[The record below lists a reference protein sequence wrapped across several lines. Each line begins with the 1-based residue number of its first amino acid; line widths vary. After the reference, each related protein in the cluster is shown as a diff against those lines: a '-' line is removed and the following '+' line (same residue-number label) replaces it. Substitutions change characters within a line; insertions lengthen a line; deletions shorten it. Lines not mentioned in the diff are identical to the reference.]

1 MPTPRLFVLLLVAVP
16 LFALGGSVALAGL
29 AVSVVALMAAATD
42 WLLARDGRRVT
53 VERVLE
59 TDKLSLAV
67 WNPVRLV
74 ATNDSAR
81 AQRIQIRDV
90 VPTDFDLDAE
100 HRCSPGCTARPAR
113 SPRRPGPEPE

>member
-1 MPTPRLFVLLLVAVP
+1 MPTPRLLILLLVAVP
-16 LFALGGSVALAGL
+16 LFALGGSVALVGL
-29 AVSVVALMAAATD
+29 AVTLVALMAAATD

-90 VPTDFDLDAE
+90 VP
-100 HRCSPGCTARPAR
+100 S
-113 SPRRPGPEPE
+113 